1 MFKQEVEVEE
11 EEEVE
16 VVVVE
21 VGGTTVWIVAL
32 EDVQPLYLF
41 GCSSSQA
48 AYSLLVLPGSPILDT
63 PSAQPTLT
71 QVIVLFNQK

>member
-1 MFKQEVEVEE
+1 MFKG
-11 EEEVE
+11 EVE
-16 VVVVE
+16 VVEEVVE
-21 VGGTTVWIVAL
+21 VVEVVVVGGTTVWIVAL
-32 EDVQPLYLF
+32 EDVVPPYLF
-41 GCSSSQA
+41 GCSSLEV

>member
-1 MFKQEVEVEE
+1 MCKREVEVEE
-11 EEEVE
+11 EEEEVE
-16 VVVVE
+16 VVGVE
-21 VGGTTVWIVAL
+21 GTTVWIVAL

-48 AYSLLVLPGSPILDT
+48 AYSLLVLPGSLILDT

-71 QVIVLFNQK
+71 QVIVFFNQG